1 MFEEE
6 IKKDYKFERLNKY
19 LVLKLDDIRQF
30 LSPQAKLSL
39 EAICEEIGNKRKEAG
54 KKENIY
60 VVVNEDETYAELVW
74 QLIKSGEEKKH
85 SQLFEPKEEKPPILD
100 ETEYDKIY
108 PDFTYLQPSKQSFT
122 KQLLIAQ
129 RDADAQWYEAKIG
142 QVKIDIFNKTVQAA
156 EHRERFVIERTRRE
170 TDAISY
176 AKGVLDGIKKGR
188 QETAKEILGYFKECH
203 PEDWENLEARYGV
216 EQ

>member
-1 MFEEE
+1 MSFEKE
-6 IKKDYKFERLNKY
+6 IENILNAQPIKY
-19 LVLKLDDIRQF
+19 YPNKENAQRVLRKRN
-30 LSPQAKLSL
+30 AKL
-39 EAICEEIGNKRKEAG
+39 AG
-54 KKENIY
+54 QI
-60 VVVNEDETYAELVW
+60 
-74 QLIKSGEEKKH
+74 
-85 SQLFEPKEEKPPILD
+85 SQLFEPRGEKPPILD

-203 PEDWENLEARYGV
+203 PEDWENLEARF
-216 EQ
+216 EAK